1 MNLRKLALSGSALS
15 GSALSR
21 ATLPI
26 LAASWLLTF
35 ACSGSE
41 GDSGTTGGTS
51 GSGGSETGAG
61 GQASGGQ
68 ASGGE
73 PGGLGGD
80 GPGQPPPI
88 GGDCRVFPADNPW
101 NQDVSALPV
110 HPLSDTYVDSIGR
123 SDQVHPDFG
132 TVWDGAPIGI
142 PYVVVG
148 SGEELVDVIYEAY
161 GDESDPGPYPIPL
174 DAPIE
179 GGPESDGDRHVIA
192 IDTDACRLYELYH
205 AFPESDGWHA
215 NSGTSWDLTENEHH
229 PEGCTSADAAGL
241 PVFPGLV
248 RYDEAVT
255 AGEILHALRF
265 TVSETQQAYVF
276 PARHYASSDTSSAL
290 PPMGLRIRMKQSYDC
305 SEMSSVAQVVCTA
318 MKRFGMLLAD
328 NGSNW
333 YVSGA
338 PDPRWDDDAL
348 GDLKTI
354 PGDAFEVVDTGDE
367 LVTDSPDC
375 DL

>member
-1 MNLRKLALSGSALS
+1 MTLRAVALTTLAVSWF
-15 GSALSR
+15 
-21 ATLPI
+21 
-26 LAASWLLTF
+26 LAS
-35 ACSGSE
+35 ACSGGGGN
-41 GDSGTTGGTS
+41 GDSSGGAASGGSHTTTGGQ
-51 GSGGSETGAG
+51 GSGGR
-61 GQASGGQ
+61 ASGG
-68 ASGGE
+68 APS
-73 PGGLGGD
+73 GLGGGD
-80 GPGQPPPI
+80 PNQPPPVA
-88 GGDCRVFPADNPW
+88 GDCSVFPADNPW

-123 SDQVHPDFG
+123 TDRVHPDFG
-132 TVWDGAPIGI
+132 TEWEGAPIGI

-148 SGEELVDVIYEAY
+148 ADEELVDVIYEAY

-192 IDTDACRLYELYH
+192 VDTDACRLYELYH

-215 NSGTSWDLTENEHH
+215 NSGTSWDLRQNEHH

-248 RYDEAVT
+248 RYDEVVE

-265 TVSETQQAYVF
+265 TVSATQRAYVF
-276 PARHYASSDTSSAL
+276 PARHYASSDSSESL
-290 PPMGLRIRMKQSYDC
+290 PPMGLRLRMKASYDC
-305 SEMSSVAQVVCTA
+305 SEMSSEAQVVCTA

-354 PGDAFEVVDTGDE
+354 AGDAFEVVDTGDE
-367 LVTDSPDC
+367 PVTDSPDC
-375 DL
+375 SL

>member
-1 MNLRKLALSGSALS
+1 MTLRTFAFPALATSWFLAL
-15 GSALSR
+15 
-21 ATLPI
+21 
-26 LAASWLLTF
+26 
-35 ACSGSE
+35 ACSGSAS
-41 GDSGTTGGTS
+41 DSDASGGAS
-51 GSGGSETGAG
+51 GSGGSETS
-61 GQASGGQ
+61 SGGQ
-68 ASGGE
+68 AGGGQ
-73 PGGLGGD
+73 PSSSGGLGGG
-80 GPGQPPPI
+80 GPTQPPPI
-88 GGDCRVFPADNPW
+88 GGDCRVFPADSPW
-101 NQDVSALPV
+101 NQDVSELPV
-110 HPLSDTYVDSIGR
+110 HPLSDTYVDAIGR
-123 SDQVHPDFG
+123 DDQVHPDFG

-142 PYVVVG
+142 PYVIVG
-148 SGEELVDVIYEAY
+148 SDEELVDVIYEAY

-179 GGPESDGDRHVIA
+179 GGPDSDGDRHVIA

-248 RYDEAVT
+248 RYDEVVE

-265 TVSETQQAYVF
+265 TVSATQRAYVF
-276 PARHYASSDTSSAL
+276 PARHYASSDTSSSL
-290 PPMGLRIRMKQSYDC
+290 PPMGLRVRMKASYDC
-305 SEMSSVAQVVCTA
+305 SQMSDEAQVVCTA

-338 PDPRWDDDAL
+338 PDERWDDDAL

-354 PGDAFEVVDTGDE
+354 PGDAFEAVDTGDE

-375 DL
+375 SL